1 MEDGQFAVRSQL
13 NVDLRVIRAAQSRA
27 FNAFQGILRGI
38 DIAAMA
44 DDQRPVHQ
52 WFLMKIQHHDQ
63 RDQRAEQQRKQL
75 LMRKGIQTLS
85 GLMPIT
91 AQLAAHPG
99 EEARGKEW
107 PRLDLFDLDDFIF

>member
-44 DDQRPVHQ
+44 DDQRPVHHLVLQ
-52 WFLMKIQHHDQ
+52 SAAVAPVLGEGVGGLGLEKGGGFRHLVQSFLWMV
-63 RDQRAEQQRKQL
+63 APL
-75 LMRKGIQTLS
+75 
-85 GLMPIT
+85 
-91 AQLAAHPG
+91 
-99 EEARGKEW
+99 
-107 PRLDLFDLDDFIF
+107 

>member
-1 MEDGQFAVRSQL
+1 L

-52 WFLMKIQHHDQ
+52 WYLMQIQHHDQ

-85 GLMPIT
+85 GLMSIT
-91 AQLAAHPG
+91 AQLAARPG